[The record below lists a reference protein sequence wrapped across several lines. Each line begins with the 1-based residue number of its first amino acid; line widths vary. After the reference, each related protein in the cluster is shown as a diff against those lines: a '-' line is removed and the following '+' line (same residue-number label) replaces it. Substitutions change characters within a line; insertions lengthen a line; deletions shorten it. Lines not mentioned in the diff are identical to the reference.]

1 MGDELARWRQQL
13 AREEAEDS
21 DEEDPGAVGGDDV
34 YQPPDNDLGLGLEE
48 MPLPSRVPLAGL
60 LPARAGRA
68 PSAGRRSLGAL
79 EESPNNKFEGTEV
92 LLHKL
97 RVVELKLEERE
108 IELDAARRQNGGVQP
123 DEVNGAREAKMKEL
137 AKRAKAATMA
147 LGRERAKSSSL
158 TAELAQVKQRDG
170 AATGGVGGGGG
181 QGVAAARLAEINAR
195 VIDERNGVD
204 PEARDRE
211 LKEVKERLNAAN
223 QRVHQANISAQQS
236 KAELQKYQRA
246 LLKEVG
252 DDASMQKLLDEA
264 SGAKGRAQQ
273 ITLLREQVKGL
284 SKRLGSLTNGAEGSG
299 GGDGDVPP
307 TPMGID
313 GADERQ
319 RGAIN
324 AIENDRRREHERALL
339 REQEL
344 TSELNENRKR
354 QEANAARIRNLENDV
369 KSKKDK
375 LRILLEK
382 SDSDD
387 KLVTALRNELDKA
400 RKGGGGGSTGRGG
413 GIDYEKRA
421 SELASRM
428 AQQQTQIDRQEQI
441 IHALKD
447 QLQRQQQQSGSQQ
460 GARSRPGSGIREPQD
475 LIRLQNENGKLR
487 ELVQLLQEKLHDA
500 QNGEAED
507 EY

>member
-170 AATGGVGGGGG
+170 AAAGGVGGGGG

-284 SKRLGSLTNGAEGSG
+284 SKRLGS
-299 GGDGDVPP
+299 
-307 TPMGID
+307 
-313 GADERQ
+313 
-319 RGAIN
+319 
-324 AIENDRRREHERALL
+324 
-339 REQEL
+339 
-344 TSELNENRKR
+344 
-354 QEANAARIRNLENDV
+354 
-369 KSKKDK
+369 
-375 LRILLEK
+375 
-382 SDSDD
+382 
-387 KLVTALRNELDKA
+387 
-400 RKGGGGGSTGRGG
+400 
-413 GIDYEKRA
+413 
-421 SELASRM
+421 
-428 AQQQTQIDRQEQI
+428 
-441 IHALKD
+441 
-447 QLQRQQQQSGSQQ
+447 
-460 GARSRPGSGIREPQD
+460 
-475 LIRLQNENGKLR
+475 
-487 ELVQLLQEKLHDA
+487 
-500 QNGEAED
+500 
-507 EY
+507 